1 MGSNNNPMSNIY
13 NIFDDK
19 PILAFCQEKDRIVYM
34 NEYTKKLFLPA
45 NSVLEYIME
54 NLKFKD
60 SFDVLIKYEVFRIVR
75 IKTGD
80 RILALGFKI
89 SDLKENES
97 KLRKERRFYERKVEE
112 IVAFSDMVIHD
123 MKNYI
128 FMLDGYL
135 TLLEEE
141 GYRKSYLSEMRK
153 IIENMRILIGR
164 SSLLLKDTEEYMK
177 RERINIKKLLDEAV
191 ERVMRQAEEKNITI
205 IRNYKNI
212 YISTDPVVLE
222 AFINVLD
229 NAIKYS
235 PNNSKVEVEV
245 VPERTTIII
254 RVKDEGPGIPDEY
267 KEEIFRRFRR
277 RSTQHGMGLGL
288 AVTKHLVEMN
298 NGRIWIEDNKP
309 KGAIFNIELPRK

>member
-1 MGSNNNPMSNIY
+1 M
-13 NIFDDK
+13 FDNK
-19 PILAFCQEKDRIVYM
+19 SILAFCQERDRIVYM
-34 NEYTKKLFLPA
+34 NDYTKKLFLAA

-54 NLKFKD
+54 NLKFKN
-60 SFDVLIKYEVFRIVR
+60 SFDVLIKYDVFRI
-75 IKTGD
+75 IKISMGE
-80 RILALGFKI
+80 RILILGFKI
-89 SDLKENES
+89 SDLKEREAT
-97 KLRKERRFYERKVEE
+97 LRKERRFYERKVEE
-112 IVAFSDMVIHD
+112 MMAFSDMLIHD

-135 TLLEEE
+135 TLLQEE
-141 GYRKSYLSEMRK
+141 GYRKLYISEMEK
-153 IIENMRILIGR
+153 IIENMRLLVGR
-164 SSLLLKDTEEYMK
+164 SSLLLRDTEEYVNK
-177 RERINIKKLLDEAV
+177 EKINLKKLLDEAV
-191 ERVMRQAEEKNITI
+191 EKVKRHAEEKS
-205 IRNYKNI
+205 IRISTNYKNI
-212 YISTDPVVLE
+212 YITTDPVILE

-235 PNNSKVEVEV
+235 PENSKVEIEV

-254 RVKDEGPGIPDEY
+254 KVKDEGPGIPDDY